1 MSIFQ
6 SFMSTASVPYYRSY
20 SRSLTSTHAIPVLTT
35 SNNYH
40 CCYDHY
46 YSTRTSGRTFNV
58 VCRTTPV
65 LATKNNHHCY
75 YNCYSTRTS
84 RRTNKIFSCQN
95 KENAEGS
102 HSSLSSALTLSHKNP
117 QDVITSTDRVV
128 VNGIKTT
135 STTTAIMPLLKPSDG
150 IGIVNY
156 LRGKNYLITGAT
168 GFLGKGIYF
177 LLPFHISLK
186 HKAFLSLF

>member
-58 VCRTTPV
+58 LCCTTPV
-65 LATKNNHHCY
+65 LATTNNHHWY

-102 HSSLSSALTLSHKNP
+102 HSSLSSALTLSNKNP

-186 HKAFLSLF
+186 RKAFLSLF

>member
-1 MSIFQ
+1 M
-6 SFMSTASVPYYRSY
+6 SY
-20 SRSLTSTHAIPVLTT
+20 SLTFAHSIHNSI
-35 SNNYH
+35 
-40 CCYDHY
+40 
-46 YSTRTSGRTFNV
+46 
-58 VCRTTPV
+58 TTPV

-75 YNCYSTRTS
+75 YNCYSTKTS
-84 RRTNKIFSCQN
+84 RRTNKIVSGQN
-95 KENAEGS
+95 KENAEGGN
-102 HSSLSSALTLSHKNP
+102 SSLSSALTLSHKNP
-117 QDVITSTDRVV
+117 QDLITSTDRVV
-128 VNGIKTT
+128 DNGIKTT

-186 HKAFLSLF
+186 HKASLSLF